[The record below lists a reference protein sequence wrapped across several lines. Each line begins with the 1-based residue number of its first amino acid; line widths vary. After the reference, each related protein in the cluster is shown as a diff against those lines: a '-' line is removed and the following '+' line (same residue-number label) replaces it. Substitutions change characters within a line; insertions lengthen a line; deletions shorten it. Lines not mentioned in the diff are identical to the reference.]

1 MMIQQQLLSLVS
13 LVASLQHGA
22 SGFSPAPKAKCVS
35 LLFAS
40 DSSPQELSGYTR
52 GKVPYPNHFPT
63 NKEDVQKDESSSSS
77 SSLRENDLSMF
88 LAQKEESQMDNCAL
102 DFFMKADES
111 IQRLEEVEDSLC
123 NEPFGFMMEEQP
135 GVVPAVP
142 SNTNTEQTNKIRVH
156 KNVAIPVP
164 SDKIKLA
171 KDTSGIGINEER
183 VSKKVVQYEYDGTL
197 SKIKRNMYNTPANY
211 YTE

>member
-1 MMIQQQLLSLVS
+1 
-13 LVASLQHGA
+13 
-22 SGFSPAPKAKCVS
+22 
-35 LLFAS
+35 
-40 DSSPQELSGYTR
+40 
-52 GKVPYPNHFPT
+52 
-63 NKEDVQKDESSSSS
+63 
-77 SSLRENDLSMF
+77 MF